1 MVCSAYTN
9 GRCFFY
15 ARRQA
20 AQFRAEQEKQMTR
33 SAHTEIAQ
41 HHDDKEQRETVG
53 GPLESG
59 LSNVIGTFQQMTDRF
74 SEMWGFSGPRAEEMT
89 RRSSQNIEAVSQA
102 GTMLTK
108 GAQEVSR
115 QWFDLIQDRLV
126 KNLDAMNKLAGCRS
140 LQDLVA
146 VQTEIARDRFGQAVE
161 SSRRIAEISVRVTD
175 EAARV
180 IQSQAGRNAV
190 ELDKKVVPV
199 RRVA

>member
-1 MVCSAYTN
+1 MRLAKN
-9 GRCFFY
+9 GIFPRLIGKTMS
-15 ARRQA
+15 Q
-20 AQFRAEQEKQMTR
+20 
-33 SAHTEIAQ
+33 SAHTEAAQ
-41 HHDDKEQRETVG
+41 HQSNNEQRETVRD
-53 GPLESG
+53 PLESG
-59 LSNVIGTFQQMTDRF
+59 LNSAIGAFQRMSDQF
-74 SEMWGFSGPRAEEMT
+74 SKMWGFNSPHAEEMT
-89 RRSSQNIEAVSQA
+89 RRSSQNIEALSQA
-102 GTMLTK
+102 GTILTK

-115 QWFDLIQDRLV
+115 QWFDLLQERLV

-140 LQDLVA
+140 LQDVVT

-190 ELDKKVVPV
+190 EFDKNVVPV